1 MMKMKKMKRTSRFTL
16 IELLIVVAIIAILA
30 AMLLPA
36 LNKAKMAASK
46 AHCINNLK
54 QLGAVIESYAG
65 DNQDW
70 YPTYWAT
77 GSGEWYKV
85 LCDNKYTSCTYAQA
99 RGTVGVNGGAKEGRK
114 HIFWCPDDKRDPQ
127 IGFTT
132 PQGISYAIN
141 SVITNNAPLA
151 YKYLRRTQIAL
162 KPGWS
167 ASQNSLLMDA
177 WDGVNYSGNLYNI
190 QPYTE
195 TGDLDFRHNNT
206 INVLYCDGHVDTGA
220 RVVIYYK
227 VATDNYWG
235 RYW

>member
-1 MMKMKKMKRTSRFTL
+1 MKNRFFTL
-16 IELLIVVAIIAILA
+16 IELLVVVAIIAILA

-46 AHCINNLK
+46 THCTNNLK
-54 QLGAVIESYAG
+54 QLGAVFESYAG

-70 YPTYWAT
+70 VPAYYTVANT
-77 GSGEWYKV
+77 SEWYKI

-99 RGTVGVNGGAKEGRK
+99 RGTVANGGAREGRK

-132 PQGISYAIN
+132 PQGISYGIN
-141 SVITNNAPLA
+141 SIITNNSPLA

-162 KPGWS
+162 KAGWS
-167 ASQNSLLMDA
+167 MSQNSLLMDS
-177 WDGVNYSGNLYNI
+177 WDNANYSGNSYSVYSYSP
-190 QPYTE
+190 QY
-195 TGDLDFRHNNT
+195 LDFRHNTT
-206 INVLYCDGHVDTGA
+206 INVLYCDGHVEDGK
-220 RVVIYYK
+220 RSVIYYK